1 MSWVT
6 IVWAMVGSAC
16 LMLAAVH
23 LPVWLKDRTAW
34 PSLFLSVLAGATAA
48 LALCELAIMKAQ
60 TPAAF
65 AAANRAGQVAVW
77 LATLS
82 MVGFVR
88 SYLRSGRAWLGWTV
102 VVLRT
107 ATLLPNFLSGRS
119 LNFIE
124 ISTLR
129 AELFGPDLG

>member
-23 LPVWLKDRTAW
+23 LPVWVKDRAAW

-48 LALCELAIMKAQ
+48 VAFCELAIMKAQ
-60 TPAAF
+60 APEAF

-77 LATLS
+77 LATVSLA
-82 MVGFVR
+82 VPFDR
-88 SYLRSGRAWLGWTV
+88 LGSR
-102 VVLRT
+102 LICAAMDLAQRRRKRT
-107 ATLLPNFLSGRS
+107 PTPVEATDS
-119 LNFIE
+119 
-124 ISTLR
+124 
-129 AELFGPDLG
+129 